1 MRFFSAA
8 LEFFGGILLTFGT
21 APGPEREKAKT
32 PPLSAVE
39 RPMSARREFQG
50 RRD

>member
-21 APGPEREKAKT
+21 APGPEREEVKT
-32 PPLSAVE
+32 PLLSAAE
-39 RPMSARREFQG
+39 RPVSARGEFQG